1 MKLEYSVEITKVAEE
16 MMLEPVNLPDDIA
29 TRVIIRNDVSRPGLP
44 LAGFFDHFES
54 GRIQIIGNMEHKYIE
69 LLTHEQRME
78 ALERFLSCGVV
89 CIVVTRG
96 LDIFPELSQLCE
108 KYGTPLYLSH
118 DTTSNFM
125 AALIA
130 YLNVQLAERITKHGV
145 LIEVYGEG
153 ILMLGD
159 SGIGKSETAI
169 ELVKRGHRLIA
180 DDAVE
185 IKKVSNKTLVGAAP
199 ELIRHYVELRGIGLV
214 DVRRIFGMG
223 AVKLTE
229 KIDLV
234 YLYRNYN
241 VDTVAF
247 NHAFVAPAA
256 DAQKYLPGV
265 TLPAGVNR
273 DTRIRDVGIKDA
285 HLARLHLKNPPEA
298 QPAIYIDDIDLRDMD
313 MSNMPD
319 WALDIATN
327 DGMFIETQDGKY
339 KAYIYVNEMKK
350 GRAGGTISM
359 KRYTMF

>member
-1 MKLEYSVEITKVAEE
+1 MKHEYSVEITKVAEE

-234 YLYRNYN
+234 VNLELWQQGKMYERLGLDDEYEEILGLKIPSIVLPVKPGRNVAVVIEIAAMNNRQKKMGYN
-241 VDTVAF
+241 TAAEF
-247 NHAFVAPAA
+247 NK
-256 DAQKYLPGV
+256 KYMQLLEQNNHG
-265 TLPAGVNR
+265 N
-273 DTRIRDVGIKDA
+273 
-285 HLARLHLKNPPEA
+285 
-298 QPAIYIDDIDLRDMD
+298 
-313 MSNMPD
+313 
-319 WALDIATN
+319 
-327 DGMFIETQDGKY
+327 
-339 KAYIYVNEMKK
+339 
-350 GRAGGTISM
+350 
-359 KRYTMF
+359 